1 MRLKADL
8 ILARKRGSGKLKAKL
23 SPLSDENQHPEAI
36 SVPQPVLTMSR
47 TPQLA
52 SKTFIVEHLDPELGP
67 WSALEYLAIA
77 QEANKFGV
85 TFCLSSVSNSLDVPA
100 EIRNAQGLVIEKRS
114 VEELYYEK
122 DKSRVCLLDPAAETE
137 LAPSDGTIFDTFL
150 FGGILGTMKL
160 LCKEL
165 SGGLIFNGR

>member
-1 MRLKADL
+1 
-8 ILARKRGSGKLKAKL
+8 
-23 SPLSDENQHPEAI
+23 
-36 SVPQPVLTMSR
+36 MSH
-47 TPQLA
+47 TLQLG

-67 WSALEYLAIA
+67 WSTMEYLAIA

-85 TFCLSSVSNSLDVPA
+85 TFCLSSVSNSLDIPA
-100 EIRNAQGLVIEKRS
+100 EIRNAKGLFIETRS
-114 VEELYYEK
+114 VEELYKK

-150 FGGILGTMKL
+150 FGGILGTMEPL
-160 LCKEL
+160 PEEL